1 MENAFDELREIVNL
15 YENIKDE
22 KKRTHMVSFM
32 NKKIEKLTNT
42 LDSKYLKNIIQNK
55 QIYELEHVR
64 EKSITTCHRTLKDFF
79 PFMLIHL
86 MNQQIDESTN

>member
-1 MENAFDELREIVNL
+1 MDAFDELKEIVNL

-22 KKRTHMVSFM
+22 NKRKHMISFM

-55 QIYELEHVR
+55 QIYELEHIR
-64 EKSITTCHRTLKDFF
+64 EKSITTCHRTLQDFF
-79 PFMLIHL
+79 PFLLIHM
-86 MNQQIDESTN
+86 MNQQMEQTE